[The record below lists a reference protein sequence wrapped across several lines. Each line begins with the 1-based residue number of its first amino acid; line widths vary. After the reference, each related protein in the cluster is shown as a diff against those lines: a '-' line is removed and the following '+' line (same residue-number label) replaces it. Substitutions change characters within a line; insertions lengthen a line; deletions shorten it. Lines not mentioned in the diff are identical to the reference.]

1 MKKIILNLSIAV
13 FLISAAT
20 MMLGSVKAN
29 AAGSNIAV
37 VNMQKVISTSNQ
49 GKAAQSQLK
58 ALVSKYNGKLLAMRK
73 KITAVQADLKNN
85 GSIMSAGEK
94 AKKTKEFETDISN
107 FTAEEKRIQGVMSQ
121 KRFELLKGI
130 VDKATSII
138 NAIAKKDGYILVIDR
153 PSVVYRSASIDITG
167 EVLNE
172 MNSK

>member
-58 ALVSKYNGKLLAMRK
+58 ALVSKYDSRLLAMRK
-73 KITAVQADLKNN
+73 K
-85 GSIMSAGEK
+85 
-94 AKKTKEFETDISN
+94 
-107 FTAEEKRIQGVMSQ
+107 
-121 KRFELLKGI
+121 
-130 VDKATSII
+130 
-138 NAIAKKDGYILVIDR
+138 
-153 PSVVYRSASIDITG
+153 
-167 EVLNE
+167 
-172 MNSK
+172 

>member
-1 MKKIILNLSIAV
+1 MKKTILNLSLAV
-13 FLISAAT
+13 FLMSAASVA
-20 MMLGSVKAN
+20 LGSVSAS

-58 ALVSKYNGKLLAMRK
+58 ALVSKYDARLLAMRK
-73 KITAVQADLKNN
+73 KIASVQADLKNN

>member
-1 MKKIILNLSIAV
+1 MKKSTLAMAGIVLIALM
-13 FLISAAT
+13 LI
-20 MMLGSVKAN
+20 MFGSKNVL

-49 GKAAQSQLK
+49 GKKAQSALK
-58 ALVSKYNGKLLAMRK
+58 ALVSKYDARLLAMRK
-73 KITAVQADLKNN
+73 KIAAVQADLKNN
-85 GSIMSAGEK
+85 GSIMSASEK

-107 FTAEEKRIQGVMSQ
+107 FTSEEKRIQGVMSQ

-153 PSVVYRSASIDITG
+153 PGVVYRTASIDITD
-167 EVLNE
+167 EVLNR

>member
-1 MKKIILNLSIAV
+1 MKKTILNLSLAA
-13 FLISAAT
+13 FLILLASIVFGSVNASAA
-20 MMLGSVKAN
+20 GYNV
-29 AAGSNIAV
+29 AV
-37 VNMQKVISTSNQ
+37 VNMQKVISMSNQ

-58 ALVSKYNGKLLAMRK
+58 ALVSKYNGRLLAMRK
-73 KITAVQADLKNN
+73 KIAAVQADLKNN
-85 GSIMSAGEK
+85 GSIMSADEK
-94 AKKTKEFETDISN
+94 AKKTKEFETNISN

-153 PSVVYRSASIDITG
+153 PSVVYRSASIDITN
-167 EVLNE
+167 EVLNQ